1 MSHDTFDLERR
12 EFIFR
17 AETVNSEKREITGIA
32 VPFDQDAQIGDWY
45 VERFAPGA
53 VQDSDDAL
61 LFWRHTDP
69 IGRLTAAGDATEG
82 WRVTARVSETGLGN
96 DALTLARDGVVTQLS
111 VGFEPGGDYT
121 VEERDDDLPIIT
133 RTRVRVREV
142 SLVPFGAY
150 GQGAAIT
157 EVRERPNPKESHVSY
172 KDSKTPDL
180 TEVRE
185 SIEEIERRMA
195 TFVTRD
201 ETQSGPV
208 ADTRSAGAFVRDLAR
223 GEESAIEAY
232 NRSQQFKFDELQH
245 RAYTGGTSADAPMQD
260 QWVSDLTRIFD
271 ASSGVLA
278 QVFSTGTLP
287 AQGNSIEFAEL
298 LANTVQVT
306 EQAEEG
312 DDLAYGKVTLQTRNA
327 PVKTYGGYTQLTRQ
341 AIERSSL
348 PLLNRSLEALA
359 IAAGARKKAVLRTEY
374 AALVTA
380 RKAIATNGG
389 VVVLGATLAA
399 AEAGHWEDALIE
411 AAIRYDD
418 ENAPP
423 EAMIVSKS
431 VFKKLRS
438 LTVSGERV
446 FTVAEGNTSGTLNLP
461 GLTGNLAGIPV
472 YLDKGQAG
480 DEAAFVNGRAIRQY
494 DSALVSLQDE
504 NVINL
509 SKDFSVYRYGAIARE
524 VPQLVVPVKLAAS

>member
-69 IGRLTAAGDATEG
+69 IGRLTEAGDASEG

-157 EVRERPNPKESHVSY
+157 EVRERPNPKESHVSD

-185 SIEEIERRMA
+185 SIEEMERRMA

-201 ETQSGPV
+201 EDSGPV
-208 ADTRSAGAFVRDLAR
+208 VDRRSAGQFLKDLVSGDQA
-223 GEESAIEAY
+223 AVEAY
-232 NRSQQFKFDELQH
+232 NRSQQHLHDELQH
-245 RAYTGGTSADAPMQD
+245 RAYEGGTSADAPIQD
-260 QWVSDLTRIFD
+260 SWVGDLTRIFD
-271 ASSGVLA
+271 ASSGVLS

-287 AQGNSIEFAEL
+287 AKGMHLEYGEL
-298 LANTVQVT
+298 LANTTTVT
-306 EQAEEG
+306 EQEDEG
-312 DDLAYGKVTLQTRNA
+312 DDLAYGKVTLTTKTT
-327 PVKTYGGYTQLTRQ
+327 PVRTYGGYSQLTRQ
-341 AIERSSL
+341 AIERSTM
-348 PLLNRSLEALA
+348 PLLSRTLEAMA
-359 IAAGARKKAVLRTEY
+359 IAAAARKKAVLR
-374 AALVTA
+374 AAFGAVVTA
-380 RKAIATNGG
+380 RTAIAANGG
-389 VVVLGATLAA
+389 VVLLGATLAN
-399 AEAGHWEDALIE
+399 AEAGHWEDSIVE

-418 ENAPP
+418 ENVSPDAL
-423 EAMIVSKS
+423 IVSKT
-431 VFKKLRS
+431 VFKKARS
-438 LTVSGERV
+438 LEVDGERV
-446 FTVAEGNTSGTLNLP
+446 FETWKGNQSGFLNLP
-461 GLTGNLAGIPV
+461 GLSGNLAGIPV

-480 DEAAFVNGRAIRQY
+480 DSAVFVNSRAIRQY

-504 NVINL
+504 NIINL
-509 SKDFSVYRYGAIARE
+509 SKDFSVYRYGAVAAEI
-524 VPQLVVPVKLAAS
+524 PQFIVPVKLAAS